1 MLKTF
6 FSICFAS
13 WGFMMVG
20 ALAPDVEGGIRAAKN
35 MFKMIDYVP
44 EIDGQSLSGSK
55 SSIAGAVKF
64 NLVIFKYEGRNNII
78 LNSVSFNCPAG
89 STLGITGQTGSGKS
103 TIA

>member
-20 ALAPDVEGGIRAAKN
+20 ALVPDVEGGIRAAKN

-44 EIDGQSLSGSK
+44 EIDGQSLSGLK
-55 SSIAGAVKF
+55 SPITGTISF
-64 NLVIFKYEGRNNII
+64 NSVIFKY
-78 LNSVSFNCPAG
+78 
-89 STLGITGQTGSGKS
+89 
-103 TIA
+103 